1 MNKKY
6 TSFISIL
13 LVACLTLAIV
23 ASLIASIGTLAAPTQ
38 QDINEAQKKVEEAER
53 KKKDAESKKKSVLAE
68 KSELELEIGVI
79 QSKLDDISAD
89 LEEKNKE
96 LAEAENKAERQYEA
110 MKLRLRTM
118 YEDNSSSYIQLILS
132 GESLSD
138 AIFNYELIKQLITYD
153 SNMYDELCKTR
164 ARIEVVKNE
173 IEANKKSIED
183 EKSILDEKN
192 RALQKTV
199 DSLNQDINE
208 SQKEKEQAEQ
218 EMQRLRQQYAASL
231 RSSAPAA
238 GGAMYTG
245 GQLQWPTPSSYYI
258 TSEYGYRLHPTL
270 NVWKGHT
277 GVDIGAGY
285 GANVLAAEDGTVTVA
300 GYNVAYGY
308 YIIINHGGGLST
320 LYAHNSSLLVT
331 SGQNVSRGQ
340 TIAKVGSTGYST
352 GPHCHFE
359 VMVNGVT
366 TDPMPYLR

>member
-1 MNKKY
+1 MKKTY
-6 TSFISIL
+6 TSIISIILVICL
-13 LVACLTLAIV
+13 LLAMITSIV
-23 ASLIASIGTLAAPTQ
+23 ASISTLAAPTQ
-38 QDINEAQKKVEEAER
+38 QDINDAQKKVEEAER
-53 KKKDAESKKKSVLAE
+53 KKKEAESKKKTVLE
-68 KSELELEIGVI
+68 QKSELELEISDIQDKLNVI
-79 QSKLDDISAD
+79 
-89 LEEKNKE
+89 NKE
-96 LAEAENKAERQYEA
+96 LSDKEEELIQAQEKADRQYEA

-118 YEDNSSSYIQLILS
+118 YEDNSASYIELIFS
-132 GESLSD
+132 GESLSE
-138 AIFNYELIKQLITYD
+138 AIFNYELIKQLIEYD
-153 SNMYDELCKTR
+153 SNMYDELCTTR

-173 IEANKKSIED
+173 IEENKKSIEK

-192 RALQKTV
+192 SALQKTV

-208 SQKEKEQAEQ
+208 SQKEKEQAEA
-218 EMQRLRQQYAASL
+218 EMKRLRQQYAASL
-231 RSSAPAA
+231 RSSAPAS

-270 NVWKGHT
+270 KVWKGHT

-285 GANVLAAEDGTVTVA
+285 GASVLAAEDGTVTVA

-331 SGQNVSRGQ
+331 SGQNVTRGQ

-359 VMVNGVT
+359 VMINGAT